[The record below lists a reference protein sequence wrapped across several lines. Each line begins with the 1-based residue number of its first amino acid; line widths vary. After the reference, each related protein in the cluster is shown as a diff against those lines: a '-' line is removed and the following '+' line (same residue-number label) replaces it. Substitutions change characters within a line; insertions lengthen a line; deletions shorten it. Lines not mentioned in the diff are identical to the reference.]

1 MISDH
6 PRRLRA
12 DEADLLRAVRPLQ
25 RLNRCAFAGVPF
37 QLLPVEMGQ
46 IYERRT
52 FSEELVLR
60 LIAKGYLLATQ
71 QAAAWPERNV
81 PARPFTVIL
90 SQVGERTRNS
100 LLKQSRTVIIDRDA
114 A

>member
-1 MISDH
+1 MISEH
-6 PRRLRA
+6 PRRLMA
-12 DEADLLRAVRPLQ
+12 DEADLLRVVRPLQ

-37 QLLPVEMGQ
+37 QLLPEEMGQ
-46 IYERRT
+46 PCKRRS

-90 SQVGERTRNS
+90 TPAGEQTRNS
-100 LLKQSRTVIIDRDA
+100 LLKRSRAVVIDRDA

>member
-1 MISDH
+1 MITDH
-6 PRRLRA
+6 PRRLLA
-12 DEADLLRAVRPLQ
+12 DEAVLLRAVRPLQ
-25 RLNRCAFAGVPF
+25 RLSRSAFAGVPF
-37 QLLPVEMGQ
+37 HLLPEEMGQ
-46 IYERRT
+46 PHERLI

-60 LIAKGYLLATQ
+60 LIAKGYLVAIQ

-90 SQVGERTRNS
+90 TKAGEQVRNS
-100 LLKQSRTVIIDRDA
+100 LVKQSRTVEIDRDA

>member
-1 MISDH
+1 MISQH
-6 PRRLRA
+6 PRRLMP

-25 RLNRCAFAGVPF
+25 RLERCAFAGVPF
-37 QLLPVEMGQ
+37 HLLPEEMGQ
-46 IYERRT
+46 IYERRN

-60 LIAKGYLLATQ
+60 LIAKGYLLAIQ

-90 SQVGERTRNS
+90 SKDGEHTRVS
-100 LLKQSRTVIIDRDA
+100 LLKQSRTVVIDRDA

>member
-1 MISDH
+1 MIREH
-6 PRRLRA
+6 PRRLLD

-37 QLLPVEMGQ
+37 QLLPEEMGQ
-46 IYERRT
+46 IYERRS

-71 QAAAWPERNV
+71 QASAWPERNV
-81 PARPFTVIL
+81 PARPYTVML
-90 SQVGERTRNS
+90 SREGERTRNS
-100 LLKQSRTVIIDRDA
+100 LLKQSRTVEIDRDA